1 MYIYNIYIHI
11 YVLIEPGHFA
21 HHAAFL
27 SRLVAA
33 AVPPAAAAAAAA
45 ADAAA
50 AFAREGSPAGCVA
63 VQLRS

>member
-33 AVPPAAAAAAAA
+33 AVPPAAAAAAA
-45 ADAAA
+45 DAAA